1 MSATRDLMMSA
12 LVPVADF
19 LGKNYPCGCDKGNAA
34 HPDDDCPGEIYEAE
48 EVIRIVLD
56 SIDVAGIWNEGHSAG
71 LIDGIAD
78 EGPLAT
84 NPYKETR

>member
-1 MSATRDLMMSA
+1 MSSTRDLMMSA

-34 HPDDDCPGEIYEAE
+34 HPDDECPGEIYEAE
-48 EVIRIVLD
+48 ELIRIVLD
-56 SIDVAGIWNEGHSAG
+56 KIKPADIWHEGHSAG

-78 EGPLAT
+78 GDDLAT
-84 NPYKETR
+84 NPYKENR

>member
-1 MSATRDLMMSA
+1 MTIPRELR
-12 LVPVADF
+12 LEIFTTIHDF
-19 LGKNYPCGCDKGNAA
+19 LEA
-34 HPDDDCPGEIYEAE
+34 HYDCDCPRTDPDGSHTAEAGRLA
-48 EVIRIVLD
+48 RIVLD

-84 NPYKETR
+84 NPYKENR

>member
-1 MSATRDLMMSA
+1 MSISRELRLEIFTTIH
-12 LVPVADF
+12 DF
-19 LGKNYPCGCDKGNAA
+19 LEA
-34 HPDDDCPGEIYEAE
+34 HYDCDCPRADPDGSHTAEAG
-48 EVIRIVLD
+48 RLARTVLD